1 MIVQSSQTWNNT
13 HTSWNTTGITYA
25 GGYENIAFDRIM
37 DNLNQVLRTEFNIPV
52 RYDKH
57 YGNQSF
63 LITLIED
70 SLSETFTIGQ
80 VREYVF
86 NIEYKVLSSGRY
98 HKNNI
103 QQISNTVERVK
114 RLIFNNTNKLN
125 SWHHG
130 RIETTSI
137 DRVNNAMLS
146 TLQFNCL
153 YDEVS
158 SN

>member
-13 HTSWNTTGITYA
+13 HTSWNTTGITYT

-63 LITLIED
+63 LITLVED

-80 VREYVF
+80 VR
-86 NIEYKVLSSGRY
+86 
-98 HKNNI
+98 
-103 QQISNTVERVK
+103 
-114 RLIFNNTNKLN
+114 
-125 SWHHG
+125 
-130 RIETTSI
+130 
-137 DRVNNAMLS
+137 
-146 TLQFNCL
+146 
-153 YDEVS
+153 
-158 SN
+158 